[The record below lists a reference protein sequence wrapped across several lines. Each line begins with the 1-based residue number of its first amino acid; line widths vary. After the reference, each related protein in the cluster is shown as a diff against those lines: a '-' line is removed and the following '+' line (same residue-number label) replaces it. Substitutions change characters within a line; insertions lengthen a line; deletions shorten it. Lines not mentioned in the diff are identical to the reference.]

1 MLSSNNKK
9 IFIYILILLTA
20 LLIDYFYAKTSFLFA
35 LSIFLGLQIFH
46 FNNPAKIF
54 FINPLVIFSIMYF
67 GYSVGGIYY
76 SFSDG
81 DFGKFVNFINLEKNN
96 AEKYL
101 IYALLYV
108 NVCYLFTAVGYQL
121 FAKEVQNYTLKSEIA
136 KTNRSY
142 TKPSNLVV
150 SLLVIGGFYWIWV
163 SHIIAGGVIDALIL
177 FQVFPH
183 LVEEHKISTA
193 PYLLYFAGINIW
205 LMRLIESRSRIGIW
219 FYIFS
224 ILGFVISVS
233 TARISIT
240 LTYAFTQMYLVY
252 MLAPHSRKL
261 IHRSFVLMIF
271 LGFVLFFL
279 REISNHLFIS
289 DGVGLDGFEFNIL
302 ASIIGGGNVADLQQ
316 LVIIFYMYGQGDILF
331 GASYF
336 DWLNNAISGFFNLKA
351 QSVGLRIADLYV
363 PATSG
368 APTPG
373 AIGEAFAN
381 FHLLA
386 PFVMFLFGV
395 FLAKLNTFVVSR
407 KSLICYYLYA
417 SFLTSFVFLY
427 PKVDSTMVAN
437 FFWNSFPALIVL
449 LISSTM
455 ARIVK
460 YSSARNYY
468 SNI

>member
-1 MLSSNNKK
+1 M
-9 IFIYILILLTA
+9 
-20 LLIDYFYAKTSFLFA
+20 
-35 LSIFLGLQIFH
+35 
-46 FNNPAKIF
+46 
-54 FINPLVIFSIMYF
+54 IFSVMYF

-81 DFGKFVNFINLEKNN
+81 DFGKFINFLNLEKTK

-101 IYALLYV
+101 IYALIYV
-108 NVCYLFTAVGYQL
+108 NICYLCTAIGYKI
-121 FAKEVQNYTLKSEIA
+121 FSKDNQNYILNTELTKS
-136 KTNRSY
+136 KRSFGS
-142 TKPSNLVV
+142 PSTLVV
-150 SLLVIGGFYWIWV
+150 SLIVIGGFYWIWV
-163 SHIIAGGVIDALIL
+163 SYAIAGGVIDALIL

-205 LMRLIESRSRIGIW
+205 LLRLIESRSRIGIW

-252 MLAPHSRKL
+252 MLVPNLRKI
-261 IHRSFVLMIF
+261 IHRCFVLMVL
-271 LGFVLFFL
+271 LGFVIFFL
-279 REISNHLFIS
+279 REISNHLFVNE
-289 DGVGLDGFEFNIL
+289 GLGLDGFELNIFS
-302 ASIIGGGNVADLQQ
+302 SIIGGGNVADLQQ
-316 LVIIFYMYGQGDILF
+316 LVIIFIIYGGGEILF

-336 DWLNNAISGFFNLKA
+336 DWLNNAISGFFDLKA

-386 PFVMFLFGV
+386 PFVMFIFGV
-395 FLAKLNTFVVSR
+395 FLAKLNAFVDNK
-407 KSLICYYLYA
+407 KSLILYYLYA

-437 FFWNSFPALIVL
+437 FFWNSFPALFVL
-449 LISSTM
+449 FISATV
-455 ARIVK
+455 AKIVK
-460 YSSARNYY
+460 YSYIKN
-468 SNI
+468 N